1 MEILIST
8 NIDSFIVVVVN
19 VVTWAL
25 KNCCL
30 GMCSDN
36 RISEK

>member
-25 KNCCL
+25 KKLLSRNVF
-30 GMCSDN
+30 GQQN
-36 RISEK
+36 K